1 MLNIVTG
8 CICNLP
14 NILRKA
20 IIRDIALK
28 EIIRKCKEKCYVIKK
43 FILKN
48 KLLGGSSMSLI
59 STNSD
64 RWMTPVKTVIFAI
77 AAGLAVGNLYLSQP
91 LFEIIASS
99 LGVSSSSSAMLVTG
113 TQFGYALGIFLLV
126 PLGDVLNLRRL
137 IPLILILSAMMLI
150 GSALAPTFSVLLA
163 ALCGLGLTTVSAQLL
178 TPLASELA
186 EPERRGQVVST
197 VAAGAL
203 IGILL
208 SRTISGLVAD
218 VLGWRAI
225 YGIAAVITII
235 LAAILYK
242 IIPRLEPRDRIS
254 YPRLL
259 GSVFTTVAR
268 HRAVPPTLVIS
279 AASFAVFSL
288 FWTSLTY
295 LLTAK
300 PFSYSA
306 GQIGLLG
313 LAGLAGALTARRAG
327 SLHDRGWSV
336 PASGGALGL
345 LALSLV
351 AALLTRSS
359 IVGIVVVVIVLDI
372 AVQANLILGQTRL
385 LALSA
390 SARSRLNTAI
400 VVSNFLGGAF
410 GSVIA
415 GPLWAFGGWTAI
427 IIAALA
433 INLTGLIVWTFTR
446 RTRLRDVT

>member
-1 MLNIVTG
+1 MQKVILN
-8 CICNLP
+8 
-14 NILRKA
+14 R
-20 IIRDIALK
+20 R
-28 EIIRKCKEKCYVIKK
+28 
-43 FILKN
+43 
-48 KLLGGSSMSLI
+48 
-59 STNSD
+59 
-64 RWMTPVKTVIFAI
+64 MTPATTVIFAI

-91 LFEIIASS
+91 LFEIIATS
-99 LGVSSSSSAMLVTG
+99 LGVSSSSAAMLVTV

-137 IPLILILSAMMLI
+137 IPLILSLSAVMLI

-163 ALCGLGLTTVSAQLL
+163 ALGGLGLTTVAAQLL

-186 EPERRGQVVST
+186 EPERRGRVVST

-208 SRTISGLVAD
+208 SRTISGLVSD
-218 VLGWRAI
+218 LLGWRAI
-225 YGIAAVITII
+225 YGVAAGAAII

-242 IIPRLEPRDRIS
+242 IIPRLEPREPIS

-268 HRAVPPTLVIS
+268 HRAAPPTLVIS
-279 AASFAVFSL
+279 AATFAVFSL

-295 LLTAK
+295 LLTAP

-327 SLHDRGWSV
+327 ALHDRGWSV
-336 PASGGALGL
+336 PAAGGALVL

-351 AALLTRSS
+351 TALATRSS
-359 IVGIVVVVIVLDI
+359 IIGLIVVVIVLDI
-372 AVQANLILGQTRL
+372 ATQANLILGQTRL
-385 LALSA
+385 LALPG

-410 GSVIA
+410 GSAIA
-415 GPLWAFGGWTAI
+415 GPLWAFGGWSAI
-427 IIAALA
+427 IIAALT

-446 RTRLRDVT
+446 RTRLPDVT

>member
-1 MLNIVTG
+1 
-8 CICNLP
+8 
-14 NILRKA
+14 
-20 IIRDIALK
+20 
-28 EIIRKCKEKCYVIKK
+28 
-43 FILKN
+43 
-48 KLLGGSSMSLI
+48 MSLQ
-59 STNSD
+59 SNKSD
-64 RWMTPVKTVIFAI
+64 RRMTPVKTVIFAI

-99 LGVSSSSSAMLVTG
+99 LGVSSSSSAMLVTV

-137 IPLILILSAMMLI
+137 IPLILILSATMLI
-150 GSALAPTFSVLLA
+150 GSALAPTFSVLLV

-186 EPERRGQVVST
+186 EPERRGHVVST
-197 VAAGAL
+197 IAAGAL

-208 SRTISGLVAD
+208 SRTISGLVSD
-218 VLGWRAI
+218 LLGWRAI
-225 YGIAAVITII
+225 FGIAAVLTII
-235 LAAILYK
+235 LAVILYK
-242 IIPRLEPRDRIS
+242 IIPRLEPRERIS

-259 GSVFTTVAR
+259 SSVFTTVAR

-279 AASFAVFSL
+279 ASSFAVFSL

-313 LAGLAGALTARRAG
+313 LAGLAGALAARRAG
-327 SLHDRGWSV
+327 ALHDSGWSV

-345 LALSLV
+345 LALSLI
-351 AALLTRSS
+351 AAWLTRSS

-372 AVQANLILGQTRL
+372 AVQANLVLGQTRL

-415 GPLWAFGGWTAI
+415 GPLWASGGWTAV

-433 INLTGLIVWTFTR
+433 INLTGLTVWTFAR
-446 RTRLRDVT
+446 RTRLRDIT